1 MNVKSIDNIYKRK
14 APTLNFKTNVI
25 IEKPSNIRKPAF
37 SLFHTIQMIQNTHNL
52 CFCQIHNYDNKRL
65 TIIPTHTGKI
75 YPQRRNRNGKKKSTN
90 GHKRSYPFVLDRSFK
105 SFCTQLHPG

>member
-14 APTLNFKTNVI
+14 ALTLNFKTNVI

-52 CFCQIHNYDNKRL
+52 GFCQIHNYDNKRL

-75 YPQRRNRNGKKKSTN
+75 YSQRRNRNGKKINERTQTKLSV
-90 GHKRSYPFVLDRSFK
+90 RFRPFI
-105 SFCTQLHPG
+105 

>member
-1 MNVKSIDNIYKRK
+1 MLNPLTTYKRK
-14 APTLNFKTNVI
+14 ALTLNFKTNVI

-52 CFCQIHNYDNKRL
+52 GFCQILVHNYDDKRL

-75 YPQRRNRNGKKKSTN
+75 YSQRRNRNGKKSTN
-90 GHKRSYPFVLDRSFK
+90 GHKRSYPFVLDRSFI